1 MHLNKS
7 EPRVLLIDCNAPMV
21 RVANVKSLFAMYLE
35 IQTSVGVKRFS
46 GGGVILCD
54 RLLLSWTT
62 ASLKGYMRSEKK
74 KRNVEMFS
82 SGSWNI
88 IGNLVDWYI
97 ISSRDGLSL
106 GNNMVW
112 LAREKVSTTDSIL
125 SFHFKSESFTKL
137 YDSPVGSYL
146 NGITSLNIYKSES
159 ERLSYMHQ
167 GTRDTKLRIW
177 VSSPGPRLMVRLS
190 DGEGFINVMLKD
202 DDRPGRRY
210 NMCALG
216 AHEML
221 PQLFFIS
228 FQKLSSCHLLS
239 GPVEDDWTMT
249 TPPEE
254 QLGLDTQLDAN
265 TAFLLSIVE
274 LLNRVSKSN

>member
-7 EPRVLLIDCNAPMV
+7 EPRVLLIDFNAPMV
-21 RVANVKSLFAMYLE
+21 RVANVKSLSAMYLE
-35 IQTSVGVKRFS
+35 IPTSVGVKRFS

-62 ASLKGYMRSEKK
+62 ASLKGKYILLRIHEVREK

-88 IGNLVDWYI
+88 ICNLVDWYI

-112 LAREKVSTTDSIL
+112 LAREKVSTTDFIL

-146 NGITSLNIYKSES
+146 NGITSVNIYKSES

-190 DGEGFINVMLKD
+190 DGEGFINVTLKD

-210 NMCALG
+210 NMYKIGKEGIVNILVC
-216 AHEML
+216 M
-221 PQLFFIS
+221 
-228 FQKLSSCHLLS
+228 HLLITRHHLLH
-239 GPVEDDWTMT
+239 VLIIQLNV
-249 TPPEE
+249 TPTVNDSFW
-254 QLGLDTQLDAN
+254 LR
-265 TAFLLSIVE
+265 FFHV
-274 LLNRVSKSN
+274 

>member
-1 MHLNKS
+1 MDTFGIGFFERWKYI
-7 EPRVLLIDCNAPMV
+7 LLTIYEV
-21 RVANVKSLFAMYLE
+21 RE
-35 IQTSVGVKRFS
+35 
-46 GGGVILCD
+46 
-54 RLLLSWTT
+54 
-62 ASLKGYMRSEKK
+62 K

-190 DGEGFINVMLKD
+190 GSRCL
-202 DDRPGRRY
+202 
-210 NMCALG
+210 LLT
-216 AHEML
+216 HL
-221 PQLFFIS
+221 PL
-228 FQKLSSCHLLS
+228 
-239 GPVEDDWTMT
+239 
-249 TPPEE
+249 
-254 QLGLDTQLDAN
+254 
-265 TAFLLSIVE
+265 
-274 LLNRVSKSN
+274 